1 MADNTT
7 LNTGTGGDVMSTD
20 DLGTV
25 KVQRV
30 KVQFGIDGTAADV
43 TSFSPLPVTDNTAA
57 DGEQL
62 QELLRLILGELRVLN
77 HIIAS
82 EFRVRDDLVAMR
94 NDLTI
99 NLTN

>member
-20 DLGTV
+20 DLGAV

-30 KVQFGIDGTAADV
+30 KVQFGVDGTAADV
-43 TSFSPLPVTDNTAA
+43 ASFNPLPVTDNTAA